1 MTSPENLR
9 KYFGLTMEDVAK
21 AAGVTRQ
28 VVIRYEKGLYKKS
41 KLNDYYNGEMFE
53 KIRNE
58 KYGNMVYNDTD
69 SSYFVKEK

>member
-28 VVIRYEKGLYKKS
+28 CVIKYEKGLYKTS

-58 KYGNMVYNDTD
+58 KYG
-69 SSYFVKEK
+69 KEITL